1 MAAEREKN
9 LLTQNES
16 SRHNESPSMKIIC
29 AQKENLLTEENY
41 DFSKYKKSGIR
52 RIIS

>member
-1 MAAEREKN
+1 VATEREKK

-16 SRHNESPSMKIIC
+16 PKHNESPSMKIIC
-29 AQKENLLTEENY
+29 AQKENILTEENY
-41 DFSKYKKSGIR
+41 DFSKNKKSGIR